1 MKCDM
6 FALLLAASALCA
18 CSGREA
24 GTISKDPSAQKTPLP
39 APLSSLGEPCTTE
52 SDDAHC
58 GTDGRIA
65 LLVVHQPLRLPA
77 GAKAGG
83 THTQP
88 TLVAIEEGRVWVHWE
103 CVVCRVPNIDYA
115 VADLSR
121 VSDAS
126 LGCLQA
132 RAGLPASPV
141 LRTEADWRAA
151 TRDWKPAGS

>member
-1 MKCDM
+1 MKRVM
-6 FALLLAASALCA
+6 FALRVAASALCA

-52 SDDAHC
+52 TDDVHC

-83 THTQP
+83 TDTQP

-103 CVVCRVPNIDYA
+103 CVVCRVPSIDYA

-121 VSDAS
+121 VTERS
-126 LGCLQA
+126 LARLQTW
-132 RAGLPASPV
+132 AGLPASPV
-141 LRTEADWRAA
+141 LRTEADWRTA

>member
-1 MKCDM
+1 MKRVT
-6 FALLLAASALCA
+6 FALLLAASAICA

-39 APLSSLGEPCTTE
+39 APLSSLGAPCTTE
-52 SDDAHC
+52 TDDVHC

-83 THTQP
+83 TDTQP
-88 TLVAIEEGRVWVHWE
+88 TLVAVEEGRVWVHWE
-103 CVVCRVPNIDYA
+103 CVVCRVPSTDYA

-126 LGCLQA
+126 LARLQA
-132 RAGLPASPV
+132 WAGLPASPA
-141 LRTEADWRAA
+141 LRTEADWRTA